1 MALLAI
7 AAFVVFNTAVS
18 IDPNSLPIVAAL
30 AGTGSAFEVAYAI
43 LFIREKLEPNQVV
56 GILFLV
62 TCVFVLVYLGV

>member
-1 MALLAI
+1 
-7 AAFVVFNTAVS
+7 VS

-30 AGTGSAFEVAYAI
+30 AGTGSTFEVAYAI